1 MRATDEAGNTDATP
15 ASFSWTVDTIAP
27 DSNIDSGPAA
37 LTNATG
43 ATFAFSSEAGVT
55 FTCSLDGGAYTGC
68 SSPQAYSGL
77 ADGSHTFAVLAT
89 DSAGNTDASAETFTW
104 EIDTVAPD
112 TTIDAQPDA
121 LAPAADATFKF
132 SSEDGAT
139 FECSIDAGTFASCA
153 SPFDAS
159 GLSDGSHVFSVR
171 ATDEAGNTDASPA
184 SFTWQT
190 DGTPPSGSITSPAAA
205 ATLAGV
211 TTVAVADASDANGVD
226 GVQFQLDG
234 TDLGLADRGAPPYSV
249 NWDTTSAS
257 NGPHTLTAL
266 ITDTVGNVA
275 TATLDVTVANEAVTS
290 STPGLVPVGPGYVGA
305 TARQVVRTS
314 DDRAYIF
321 AVDDSAFQVHTGS
334 AVIRAWKGNAPGV
347 PTAFSEVD
355 AANHPRPG
363 SSGITNIGGM
373 DLRLDPASGIVHTV
387 RLEEDGNGDLVYQ
400 TFNTNT
406 DQWSATNEDIASN
419 VPEASRGRTSFALAV
434 DAAGRP
440 HVVYVNGSTLYYIVR
455 EGGSWSAPVALDTG
469 DTPRHPSLTFDS
481 SGNLHVV
488 WLDEGIPSIKYK
500 ELSSGTWGGSE
511 TIASGDVLTNVDGD
525 QGPSVAVTQA
535 GVPSVLYM
543 SSSRG
548 NFGPHGDRFGAVLT
562 AFRAGDGTWQSDN
575 PAPQLLAHAP
585 QIYAHGDDIYA
596 FLGHDV
602 DVHLGYAIHQPGQP
616 WTSETQLSSAADG
629 LLDGAA
635 SVRFD
640 PLGDPNP
647 NIIDAAFYSE
657 DKLHD
662 GSKLAFLYYRGV
674 VPATP
679 PVPDTT
685 APTVGIDAPA
695 TDATVTG
702 VVTLQATAADDVGVT
717 SVQFKL
723 DGTDLGPAKT
733 APPYSL
739 DWDTTTTSDGPHE
752 LTAVARDAAGH
763 STTSAA
769 VPVTVSNV
777 VTTPPGT
784 TLFGSS
790 DIGSNADYD
799 DAGFAEAFQVTAGA
813 FGSLTTLQLYL
824 APTSAATSV
833 IVGIYSDNG
842 SDQPDA
848 LLTQNTLTSPVAGD
862 WNPILLP
869 SISVVPGRK
878 YWIALLAPTG
888 AGRVE
893 FQDARTGGLAVGN
906 ADAGDGLPLTWIS
919 NRGPWTDG
927 PLSAY
932 GVN

>member
-1 MRATDEAGNTDATP
+1 M
-15 ASFSWTVDTIAP
+15 
-27 DSNIDSGPAA
+27 
-37 LTNATG
+37 
-43 ATFAFSSEAGVT
+43 T

-121 LAPAADATFKF
+121 LAPASDATFKF

-139 FECSIDAGTFASCA
+139 FECSIDAGAFASCA

-171 ATDEAGNTDASPA
+171 ATDDAGNTDASPA

-234 TDLGLADRGAPPYSV
+234 VDLGVADRGAPPYSV

-347 PTAFSEVD
+347 PTAFAEVD

-363 SSGITNIGGM
+363 SSGITNIGGINI
-373 DLRLDPASGIVHTV
+373 RLDPASGIVHTI

-440 HVVYVNGSTLYYIVR
+440 HVVLRRRIDALLRRPRGRELERWRSRST
-455 EGGSWSAPVALDTG
+455 PVT
-469 DTPRHPSLTFDS
+469 RRVHPSLTFDS
-481 SGNLHVV
+481 SGNLHVR
-488 WLDEGIPSIKYK
+488 LAREGIAVDQVQGA
-500 ELSSGTWGGSE
+500 ELGHVGGSE
-511 TIASGDVLTNVDGD
+511 TVASGDVLTNVDGD
-525 QGPSVAVTQA
+525 RAQRRRDA
-535 GVPSVLYM
+535 GRRPVRLYM

-602 DVHLGYAIHQPGQP
+602 DVHLGYAVHQPGQP

-662 GSKLAFLYYRGV
+662 GTKLAFLYYRGV

-695 TDATVTG
+695 TDATVAG
-702 VVTLQATAADDVGVT
+702 VVPLQATAGDDVGVT

-723 DGTDLGPAKT
+723 DGADLGPAKT

-739 DWDTTTTSDGPHE
+739 DWDTTATSNGSHE

-769 VPVTVSNV
+769 VPVTVNNV

-790 DIGSNADYD
+790 DIGSNPDYD